1 MIESFLSFW
10 NSREEFRDFI
20 TRHPILGSLAF
31 IAIQAL
37 QVVLAPLPGEVTGF
51 LAGFLFGAFKGFFL
65 SMTGLIIGSFIAF
78 SLARYFRKRFFKKYE
93 NTERYRKIRRI
104 FKKHGLTGMFLLYLF
119 PGFPKDFL
127 NYFLGFMPVSK
138 RGFIVV
144 CTLGRIPGTFA
155 LAIQGDVVYQ
165 GHPLKIGIVSLAF
178 LVVFLVF
185 FWVKKKLYGWFEENS
200 TI

>member
-1 MIESFLSFW
+1 MIEGLLNIW
-10 NSREEFRDFI
+10 NSREEFREFI
-20 TRHPILGSLAF
+20 TRHPILGSLLF
-31 IAIQAL
+31 IALQAL

-65 SMTGLIIGSFIAF
+65 SMTGLVIGSFIAF
-78 SLARYFRKRFFKKYE
+78 LLARYFRKRFFKRYE
-93 NTERYRKIRRI
+93 NTERYKKIKKV
-104 FKKHGLTGMFLLYLF
+104 FKKHGLIGVFLLYLF

-144 CTLGRIPGTFA
+144 CTLGRIPGTLA

-178 LVVFLVF
+178 LGVFLIF
-185 FWVKKKLYGWFEENS
+185 LWIKRKIYDWFEENS